1 MTTLS
6 RNKFKQ
12 ACKSLKDYPPEEE
25 SLGLEALRFRDWLDQ
40 QPLWIYDNG
49 QAYYDM
55 YAGHFGGDGIA
66 LDLAV
71 KERLEI
77 WLRGQING

>member
-6 RNKFKQ
+6 HNKFKQ

-25 SLGLEALRFRDWLDQ
+25 SLGLEALRFRDWLDR
-40 QPLWIYDNG
+40 QPEWIWQIG
-49 QAYYDM
+49 QKYYDM
-55 YAGHFGGDGIA
+55 YWGMYSDMG

>member
-12 ACKSLKDYPPEEE
+12 ACKSLKDYPHEEQ
-25 SLGLEALRFRDWLDQ
+25 SLGLEALRFRDWLWNQ
-40 QPLWIYDNG
+40 SEWIHKKANE
-49 QAYYDM
+49 YYDM
-55 YAGHFGGDGIA
+55 YSDYHSEID
-66 LDLAV
+66 LDLVV

-77 WLRGQING
+77 WLRRQING

>member
-1 MTTLS
+1 MTKLS

-40 QPLWIYDNG
+40 QPLWIHKKGNE
-49 QAYYDM
+49 YYDM
-55 YAGHFGGDGIA
+55 YSDYHSEID
-66 LDLAV
+66 LDLVV
-71 KERLEI
+71 KERLEF
-77 WLRGQING
+77 WLRRQING

>member
-12 ACKSLKDYPPEEE
+12 ACHALKNYPSEEE
-25 SLGLEALRFRDWLDQ
+25 SLGLEAMRFSLWRSQ
-40 QPLWIYDNG
+40 QPEWIWDKCDELFDKYID
-49 QAYYDM
+49 YHSD
-55 YAGHFGGDGIA
+55 I
-66 LDLAV
+66 DLELVV

-77 WLRGQING
+77 WLRSQING

>member
-12 ACKSLKDYPPEEE
+12 ACNALKDYPHEEQ
-25 SLGLEALRFRDWLDQ
+25 SLGLEALRFRDWLWNQ
-40 QPLWIYDNG
+40 AEWIHKKANE
-49 QAYYDM
+49 YYDM
-55 YAGHFGGDGIA
+55 YSDYHSEID
-66 LDLAV
+66 LDLVV

>member
-40 QPLWIYDNG
+40 QPLWIYDKG

-55 YAGHFGGDGIA
+55 YSDYHSEID
-66 LDLAV
+66 LDLVV

-77 WLRGQING
+77 WLRRQING

>member
-12 ACKSLKDYPPEEE
+12 ACKSLKDYPPEEQ
-25 SLGLEALRFRDWLDQ
+25 SLGLEALRFRDWLWN
-40 QPLWIYDNG
+40 QPEWIHKKSNE
-49 QAYYDM
+49 YYDM
-55 YAGHFGGDGIA
+55 YSDYHSEID
-66 LDLAV
+66 LDLVV

-77 WLRGQING
+77 WLRRQING